1 MTNHDATLTSVAAWG
16 ASEGITRQAAHTA
29 VRRCGIPLQDGRV
42 DPAVASALYRQRTR
56 PRVRTKAPATAAPEP
71 GQPAPEISYQEARRR
86 QAVADMLM
94 AEREAARQARELVR
108 VEDVIRLWG
117 NQLTICRERLLNIPN
132 RIAPTLPQEHVRQVF
147 EALTV
152 EIHDALTELSRT
164 DGVPAAEAEK

>member
-29 VRRCGIPLQDGRV
+29 VRRSGIPLQDGRV

-86 QAVADMLM
+86 QAVADMLQ
-94 AEREAARQARELVR
+94 AERLEAEQRGELLRREVMERVVGDLAAALKQRVMQVKARLAP
-108 VEDVIRLWG
+108 
-117 NQLTICRERLLNIPN
+117 LL
-132 RIAPTLPQEHVRQVF
+132 
-147 EALTV
+147 
-152 EIHDALTELSRT
+152 
-164 DGVPAAEAEK
+164 AAETDVAKVSAMLDAELRAALEASASNGQQAGEVAP